1 MRLKFRYQK
10 GLTKHLK
17 IYGLTNPSLIRK
29 CSAFQ
34 LLNFLT
40 MTLLVPDHENALL
53 LISSRLVFLNGRLAT
68 NKTLII
74 VEHDF
79 IQLLVSFQ
87 YYILYK

>member
-1 MRLKFRYQK
+1 
-10 GLTKHLK
+10 
-17 IYGLTNPSLIRK
+17 
-29 CSAFQ
+29 
-34 LLNFLT
+34 